1 MRIFTTI
8 SLLTLLAS
16 CSTPGKR
23 EFRAL
28 DSNGNGIVT
37 AGEFADHLTRA
48 GFFKLDTNTDGKIS
62 LAEWST
68 AETAKAAAP
77 LFVELDSNH
86 DGSLEMSEF
95 QASPKKRAHFE
106 GIFHSLD
113 RDGDGALMWEE
124 IIAR

>member
-23 EFRAL
+23 EFRVL

-37 AGEFADHLTRA
+37 AGEFAEHLTRE
-48 GFFKLDTNTDGKIS
+48 GFRKLDTNTDGKIS
-62 LAEWST
+62 PAEWST
-68 AETAKAAAP
+68 AETAKAATP
-77 LFVELDSNH
+77 LFRELDSNR
-86 DGSLEMSEF
+86 DGSLVMTEF
-95 QASPKKRAHFE
+95 QASSKKRAHFE

-124 IIAR
+124 ITAR